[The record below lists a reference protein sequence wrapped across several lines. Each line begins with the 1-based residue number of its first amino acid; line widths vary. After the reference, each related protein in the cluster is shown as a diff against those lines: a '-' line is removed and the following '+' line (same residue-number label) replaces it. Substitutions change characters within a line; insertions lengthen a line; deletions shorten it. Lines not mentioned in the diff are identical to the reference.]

1 MLPVIEKVIFLQN
14 VDVFLEVPT
23 EQLAYLAAIAE
34 EVAFLKGDDIY
45 KAEESSDAMYLVLE
59 GKVKL
64 HRDGEEITLAG
75 EKEVFGTWALFDEEL
90 RIFTATAIE
99 DSKLLRID
107 REDFY
112 DLLAD
117 NIQITQGILKTLVK
131 RMRSLI
137 DRVAIKPADL
147 EVGNK

>member
-1 MLPVIEKVIFLQN
+1 MLTVIEKVIFLQN

-34 EVAFLKGDDIY
+34 EIAFLKGDDIY
-45 KAEESSDAMYLVLE
+45 KTEESSDAMYLVLE

-64 HRDGEEITLAG
+64 HRDGEEIILAG

-90 RIFTATAIE
+90 RIVTATAIE

-117 NIQITQGILKTLVK
+117 NVDITQGIFKTLAK

-137 DRVAIKPADL
+137 DRISLDPAD
-147 EVGNK
+147 KK

>member
-1 MLPVIEKVIFLQN
+1 MLTVIEKVIFLQN

-23 EQLAYLAAIAE
+23 EQLAFLAAIAE
-34 EVAFLKGDDIY
+34 EVVYLKGDNIY
-45 KAEESSDAMYLVLE
+45 KADDPSDAMYLVLE

-75 EKEVFGTWALFDEEL
+75 EKEVFGTWALFDEDL
-90 RIFTATAIE
+90 RIVTATALE
-99 DSKLLRID
+99 DSKLLCLY

-117 NIQITQGILKTLVK
+117 NVDITQGIFKTFVK
-131 RMRSLI
+131 RMRKLI
-137 DRVAIKPADL
+137 DKV
-147 EVGNK
+147 N

>member
-1 MLPVIEKVIFLQN
+1 MLTVIEKVIFLQN

-34 EVAFLKGDDIY
+34 EIAFLKGDDIY
-45 KAEESSDAMYLVLE
+45 KTEESSDAMYFVLE

-90 RIFTATAIE
+90 RIVTATAIE

-117 NIQITQGILKTLVK
+117 NVDITQGIFKTLVK

-137 DRVAIKPADL
+137 DRISIDTADKK
-147 EVGNK
+147 VNG

>member
-1 MLPVIEKVIFLQN
+1 MLTVIEKVIFLQN
-14 VDVFLEVPT
+14 VDVFLEVLS

-34 EVAFLKGDDIY
+34 EITYLKGDDIY
-45 KAEESSDAMYLVLE
+45 KADDPSDAMYFVLE

-64 HRDGEEITLAG
+64 HLDG
-75 EKEVFGTWALFDEEL
+75 KEVTVAGQKETFGTWALFDENL
-90 RIFTATAIE
+90 RIATATALE
-99 DSKLLRID
+99 DSKLLRIY

-117 NIQITQGILKTLVK
+117 NVDITQGIFKTLVK

-137 DRVAIKPADL
+137 DRIGLDPA
-147 EVGNK
+147 GKK